1 MIRDPTFDHLDVR
14 FGREIIFDKQELE
27 SKCFIVEPQRRTV
40 EDVLPIA
47 AKRKGSNDLMIS
59 HAVLAECND
68 TDGCSRFERL

>member
-1 MIRDPTFDHLDVR
+1 M
-14 FGREIIFDKQELE
+14 
-27 SKCFIVEPQRRTV
+27 EPQRRTV
-40 EDVLPIA
+40 EDVLPNA

>member
-1 MIRDPTFDHLDVR
+1 M
-14 FGREIIFDKQELE
+14 QELE

-47 AKRKGSNDLMIS
+47 AKRKGSNDLMIT

>member
-14 FGREIIFDKQELE
+14 FGREVIFDMQELE

-47 AKRKGSNDLMIS
+47 AKRKGNNLMMS
-59 HAVLAECND
+59 RTASAECND
-68 TDGCSRFERL
+68 TDGFTRFERL